1 MVIILWA
8 IGFLAVGLL
17 AVNAHGPIMFFPVMG
32 IAPLLAAAL
41 PSLIGVFASLFKGK
55 KTKQAPQQTPQQLMA
70 YNQLLQM
77 LMRKN
82 QQGSDPM
89 NQVRSMFYGQQQQQ
103 QPMAGGDGQP
113 RGLPPGMGLG
123 RERPLA

>member
-41 PSLIGVFASLFKGK
+41 PSLIGVFASIFKGK
-55 KTKQAPQQTPQQLMA
+55 KTKFDTQQDPQQKMA
-70 YNQLLQM
+70 YGQLLQM

-89 NQVRSMFYGQQQQQ
+89 NQVRSMFYGQQQPQ
-103 QPMAGGDGQP
+103 QPMAGGGGQP